1 MDNITK
7 NRSDT
12 KRDQILKVASQLF
25 MEHGFNAV
33 TMEAIADAA
42 PVSKPTLY
50 NHFENKPALFFAV
63 MEARADNLFRAI
75 ENEIKPDQSIEET
88 LTKIGHSFLDV
99 VLRPEGIRMFRVMV
113 AESGQFPELG
123 KIFYE
128 SGPRKICALISSY
141 LKKEH
146 DAGRLVVPNPD
157 MSANFYLNMIKGNG
171 HMQCLMAI
179 KEKIPP
185 KDRAEVIDYAVS
197 IFLKG
202 HSPNAK

>member
-1 MDNITK
+1 MENITK
-7 NRSDT
+7 NRSDL
-12 KRDQILKVASQLF
+12 KREQILKVASQLF

-33 TMEAIADAA
+33 TMDAIAEAA

-63 MEARADNLFRAI
+63 MQARADSLFHAI
-75 ENEIKPDQSIEET
+75 ESEIKPNLSIEET
-88 LTKIGHSFLDV
+88 LTRIGHSFLDI
-99 VLRPEGIRMFRVMV
+99 VLRPEGIRMYRVMV

-123 KIFYE
+123 RIFYE
-128 SGPRKICALISSY
+128 SGPRKICELISAY

-146 DAGRLVVPNPD
+146 DLGKLNVPNPD

-171 HMQCLMAI
+171 HMQCLMAL
-179 KEKIPP
+179 KDKIPP

-202 HSPNAK
+202 HSSH

>member
-1 MDNITK
+1 MENSKRKSSI
-7 NRSDT
+7 
-12 KRDQILKVASQLF
+12 KRDQILKVAGQLF

-33 TMEAIADAA
+33 TMDAIAEAA

-63 MEARADNLFRAI
+63 MEARADSLFRAI
-75 ENEIKPDQSIEET
+75 ENEIKPDQPIEKT
-88 LTKIGHSFLDV
+88 LTNIGHSFLDV
-99 VLRPEGIRMFRVMV
+99 VLRPEGVRMYRVMV

-128 SGPRKICALISSY
+128 SGPRRISALISSY
-141 LKKEH
+141 LRKEH
-146 DAGRLVVPNPD
+146 ESGRLNVPHPD

-171 HMQCLMAI
+171 HMQCLMSL

-202 HSPNAK
+202 HRPNAG

>member
-1 MDNITK
+1 MENMTK

-33 TMEAIADAA
+33 TMEAIAEAA

-50 NHFENKPALFFAV
+50 NHFDSKAALFFAV
-63 MEARADNLFRAI
+63 MEARADNLFQVI
-75 ENEIKPDQSIEET
+75 EGEMKPNQSIKET

-99 VLRPEGIRMFRVMV
+99 VLRPEGIRMFRLMI

-128 SGPRKICALISSY
+128 TGPRKISALISSF
-141 LKKEH
+141 LQKEH
-146 DAGRLVVPNPD
+146 DAGRLNVPNPD
-157 MSANFYLNMIKGNG
+157 LSANFYLNMIKGNA
-171 HMQCLMAI
+171 HMQCLMAL

-185 KDRAEVIDYAVS
+185 KDRAEIIDYAVS

-202 HSPNAK
+202 HSVN

>member
-1 MDNITK
+1 MDNIK
-7 NRSDT
+7 SRSDT

-25 MEHGFNAV
+25 MEHGFTAV

-63 MEARADNLFRAI
+63 MQERADNIFHAI
-75 ENEIKPDQSIEET
+75 ENEMKHDQTIEET
-88 LTKIGHSFLDV
+88 LTKIGYSFLDV
-99 VLRPEGIRMFRVMV
+99 VLLPEGIRLFRVMV

-128 SGPRKICALISSY
+128 TGPRKICALISAY

-146 DAGRLVVPNPD
+146 DEGRLNVPNPD
-157 MSANFYLNMIKGNG
+157 MSASFYMNMIKGNA
-171 HMQCLMAI
+171 HMQCLMAL

-185 KDRAEVIDYAVS
+185 KERAEVVDYAVS

-202 HSPNAK
+202 HAPNAK

>member
-1 MDNITK
+1 MDNLK
-7 NRSDT
+7 SRSDT

-25 MEHGFNAV
+25 MENGFNAV
-33 TMEAIADAA
+33 TMEAIAEAA

-50 NHFENKPALFFAV
+50 NHFENKQALFFAV
-63 MEARADNLFRAI
+63 MEVRADNLFLAI
-75 ENEIKPDQSIEET
+75 ENEMRSDQSIEET
-88 LTKIGHSFLDV
+88 LTRIGHSFLDV
-99 VLRPEGIRMFRVMV
+99 VLRPEGIRMFRLMI

-128 SGPRKICALISSY
+128 SGPRKIAALISSY

-146 DAGRLVVPNPD
+146 DAGRLTVPNPD
-157 MSANFYLNMIKGNG
+157 LSANFYLNMIKGNA
-171 HMQCLMAI
+171 HMQCLMAL

-202 HSPNAK
+202 HGPNAE